1 MDLREKLKFGEFERI
16 GEERNRRIGGT
27 GQGMSIATQ
36 FLELMGGKLE
46 VAFTAPEVQVL
57 VVDDNSMNRKIFQI
71 SSLGV
76 S

>member
-36 FLELMGGKLE
+36 FLALMGSKLE
-46 VAFTAPEVQVL
+46 AQVL
-57 VVDDNSMNRKIFQI
+57 VVDDNSWAAIQI
-71 SSLGV
+71 LFF
-76 S
+76 